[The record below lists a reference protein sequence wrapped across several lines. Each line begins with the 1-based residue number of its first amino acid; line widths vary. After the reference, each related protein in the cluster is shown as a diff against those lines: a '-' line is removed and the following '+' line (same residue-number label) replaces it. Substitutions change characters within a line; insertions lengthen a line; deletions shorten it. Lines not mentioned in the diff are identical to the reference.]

1 MAKRQRE
8 SLYYGLL
15 EGESYILVKATSAQQ
30 AIANVQRQYPEC
42 DRVVSEKDFDDKTYT
57 EEVLRI
63 KVENQAEFDDF

>member
-1 MAKRQRE
+1 MAKQQRE
-8 SLYYGLL
+8 ALYYGLL

-42 DRVVSEKDFDDKTYT
+42 DRVVSEKDFDAKTYT

-63 KVENQAEFDDF
+63 RVENYCDDDF